1 MKNQFGEAE
10 RVLNESLDQV
20 NTRFQSAEKDARE
33 KLTQLRDQIQLDGVK
48 SRLETVNLAKQ
59 GARIGAETVE
69 LLGLAQVADLEKLSA
84 KLDRFATKAETLRR
98 RTTDIT
104 ALKKAA
110 KDAERAQAKMEKRVA
125 KLEKSVW
132 ISPRSSRPRGQE
144 GSRREEACDQED
156 PFEVAHCQEIAP
168 LLTPLFPGPD
178 EERHT
183 AM

>member
-1 MKNQFGEAE
+1 MKAQTKKVFEDTVTTMKNQFGEAE
-10 RVLNESLDQV
+10 RVLNESLEQV

-125 KLEKSVW
+125 KLEKSVLDL
-132 ISPRSSRPRGQE
+132 SKKLAAAKAKKAPAAKKPATKKTPSKSR
-144 GSRREEACDQED
+144 
-156 PFEVAHCQEIAP
+156 
-168 LLTPLFPGPD
+168 
-178 EERHT
+178 T
-183 AM
+183 AKK

>member
-1 MKNQFGEAE
+1 MKAQTKKVFEDTVTTMKNQFGEAE
-10 RVLNESLDQV
+10 RVLNESFEQV

-125 KLEKSVW
+125 KLEKSVLDL
-132 ISPRSSRPRGQE
+132 SKKLAAAKAKKAPAAKKPATKKTPSKSR
-144 GSRREEACDQED
+144 
-156 PFEVAHCQEIAP
+156 
-168 LLTPLFPGPD
+168 
-178 EERHT
+178 T
-183 AM
+183 AKK